1 MVFEK
6 LVTLLAKHCDCD
18 EAEIT
23 FDTTF
28 ESLGIDSL
36 DTVEILMD
44 AEDVLG
50 FEVEL
55 TERVSTVAELT
66 AFIEMKVVEQQEIA
80 KNDPELAARLEEKL
94 DIKISEIDWEA
105 LAAGGTAA
113 RLEEKPGGKISDSE
127 QAAQIENGGAAGKPG
142 NEA

>member
-23 FDTTF
+23 LETTF

-44 AEDVLG
+44 AEEVLG

-55 TERVSTVAELT
+55 TERVATVAELV
-66 AFIEMKVVEQQEIA
+66 AFVEAKVVEQQEQA

-94 DIKISEIDWEA
+94 GIKLSEVDWEA
-105 LAAGGTAA
+105 FGNA
-113 RLEEKPGGKISDSE
+113 
-127 QAAQIENGGAAGKPG
+127 GAADKPDEEDKTG
-142 NEA
+142 AADKTGGEEA